1 MPSIRKR
8 LLLWQLTALALVG
21 IGASLATYWLAW
33 SSFQKVRDHELEQ
46 IAYTVVRHGL
56 EGENA
61 DQIDRGQFISQIW
74 NGDGELVYSST
85 EIVMPM
91 QKRMGLSEFT
101 WQDRRWRAYT
111 LTAQGLVIQVAHLA
125 QARKERLVAIIAPLL
140 LPLVLLMPLLGI
152 AIWLA
157 VSRSLA
163 PMQQI
168 RQELDKRE
176 SDALDPISLK
186 GLPSEIAP
194 MVVALNDL
202 FMRLHDAIELQRR
215 FVADAAHE
223 LRTPLTALR
232 LQAQIAERATD
243 EKERTEALA
252 RLEAGITRAGHLVEQ
267 LLILARLEPGDQGGT
282 SQAIRL
288 DELARQVVA
297 DHSNQAEDKHIDLGL
312 LRSDRCELHGHPTAL
327 RTLLDNLVDNAIRY
341 SPSGGHVDVV
351 VEAGESGITLAVAD
365 NGPGIPTAERSKVF
379 ERFYRLAGADTPG
392 SGLGLSI
399 VQRAA
404 EQHGARITL
413 DDNPGGGLR
422 VTVSFPA

>member
-8 LLLWQLTALALVG
+8 LLLWQLTALVLVG

-33 SSFQKVRDHELEQ
+33 NSFQKVRDHELEQ
-46 IAYTVVRHGL
+46 IAYTVVRHGI
-56 EGENA
+56 EGDNTDES
-61 DQIDRGQFISQIW
+61 DRGQFISQIW
-74 NGDGELVYSST
+74 DEKGALVFSST
-85 EIVMPM
+85 EAIMP
-91 QKRMGLSEFT
+91 QQNKIGLSEFD
-101 WQDRRWRAYT
+101 WQGKRWRAYT
-111 LTAQGLVIQVAHLA
+111 LTVQGMVIQVGHVA
-125 QARKERLVAIIAPLL
+125 QARKERLATVIGPLL
-140 LPLVLLMPLLGI
+140 LPLALLIPILGI
-152 AIWLA
+152 AIWLT

-168 RQELDKRE
+168 RRELDKRE
-176 SDALDPISLK
+176 SDTLEPISLNS
-186 GLPSEIAP
+186 LPSEIVP

-202 FMRLHDAIELQRR
+202 FVRLHDAIELQRR

-232 LQAQIAERATD
+232 LQAQIAERSTD
-243 EKERTEALA
+243 ADERAEALV

-267 LLILARLEPGDQGGT
+267 LLTLARLEPE
-282 SQAIRL
+282 SQNNLSQKIQL

-297 DHSNQAEDKHIDLGL
+297 DHSGRAEEKNIDLGL
-312 LRSDRCELHGHPTAL
+312 LRADVVAMDGKPTAL

-341 SPSGGHVDVV
+341 TPVGGRVDVSV
-351 VEAGESGITLAVAD
+351 EIGEAGIVLVVAD
-365 NGPGIPTAERSKVF
+365 TGPGIPAAERGKVF
-379 ERFYRLAGADTPG
+379 ERFYRLAGADTEG

-404 EQHGARITL
+404 EQHGAQLTL

-422 VTVSFPA
+422 VTVVFPA